1 MGGRMTWK
9 GVFSVVCAV
18 LFLSVLLEAAPAAAQ
33 DKNFYLDRLYMAGA
47 PDDTIAM
54 WRPEMAD
61 KTRIYGQF
69 GLGYSLNPFR
79 TENHIND
86 ATAAALFDETERG
99 GNPVGD
105 QVIGYFTA
113 GTEFLDRFGFQVSFP
128 VIFGQSSNSTSFP
141 EGGANDATDTNVAA
155 TMDMRLD
162 LRAIAFR
169 TTERDFKL
177 GFNAA
182 VWIPTGNEFS
192 FGGDTSTSG
201 GFFASAEY
209 DFRTFFLVANTGV
222 QFRPSADLNDFALQ
236 NEWRWAV
243 GGFVPLRGGALRLGG
258 QIFGSTG
265 IGRDTTFT
273 GDNTPVEWM
282 VEGRYTWGRLNQ
294 FYAGA
299 GGGTRLSAGYAP
311 DFRLVGVIGTWFN
324 IFDTA
329 PPAPGKRYKAD
340 RFQDRGADT
349 DKDGLPDDV
358 DLCPTDPEDGK
369 PPNTSDGCPA
379 LPDRDGD
386 GIPDISDKCPD
397 NPEDFDKIDDQDGCP
412 EDDADKDGV
421 ADAKDACPK
430 EPGEPSPEPAKNGCP
445 QFIRRISGSSEIQ
458 VLKQIEFETNSAKI
472 RPNSFKIVDEVVRL
486 LQVNPEI
493 KQMAI
498 EGHTDNKGPDELNE
512 RLSNDRANSVRQY
525 IVDKGIDGGR
535 LTAQGFGPKRPI
547 ADNNTADGRQ
557 KNRRVEFHIRGQG
570 GAPSK
575 AETPPP

>member
-1 MGGRMTWK
+1 MTWK
-9 GVFSVVCAV
+9 GVVSVFCAV

-86 ATAAALFDETERG
+86 ATAAGLFDATDRG

-113 GTEFLDRFGFQVSFP
+113 GTEVLDRFGFQVSFP

-141 EGGANDATDTNVAA
+141 EGGANDATDTEPVA

-177 GFNAA
+177 GVNAA

-201 GFFASAEY
+201 GFFVSAEY
-209 DFRTFFLVANTGV
+209 DFRKFFLVANTGV
-222 QFRPSADLNDFALQ
+222 QFRPSADLNDFKLQ

-311 DFRLVGVIGTWFN
+311 DFRVVGVVGTWFN

-329 PPAPGKRYKAD
+329 PPAPGRRYKAD

-397 NPEDFDKIDDQDGCP
+397 NPEDFDKIDDLDGCP
-412 EDDADKDGV
+412 EDDADKDGI

-525 IVDKGIDGGR
+525 IVDKGIDAGR